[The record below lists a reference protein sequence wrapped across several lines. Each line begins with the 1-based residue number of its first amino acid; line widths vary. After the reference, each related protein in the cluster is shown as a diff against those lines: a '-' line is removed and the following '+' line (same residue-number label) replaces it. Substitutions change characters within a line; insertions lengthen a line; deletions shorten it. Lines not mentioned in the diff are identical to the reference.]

1 VICAKRRDR
10 HTTTATVVALRAE
23 YQTVVEETLPER
35 LCHLLDALDRCGE
48 EAEATKADVAPS

>member
-1 VICAKRRDR
+1 MADALDRRQQA
-10 HTTTATVVALRAE
+10 HLGEILRAE

-35 LCHLLDALDRCGE
+35 LGHVLDALDRCGE

>member
-1 VICAKRRDR
+1 MADALDRRQQA
-10 HTTTATVVALRAE
+10 HLGEILRAE